1 MRHAPAFRTPSLVAA
16 VALTVACFAHA
27 QTPPAPAPVM
37 PAQPAAPAMAP
48 AAPAA
53 PMAQGAMP
61 RMRGEGTAR
70 YVCGGIGSDESTAM
84 RAAMKD
90 HPLSLLFARP
100 DGAYLANVEV
110 DIKGTAGSALRL
122 RANGPV
128 CLIDLPAGKYTVDA
142 STEGMKKSQSVTV
155 GGAPRTLDFRF

>member
-1 MRHAPAFRTPSLVAA
+1 MAA
-16 VALTVACFAHA
+16 LALTTACAAQA
-27 QTPPAPAPVM
+27 QTMTAPAPVM
-37 PAQPAAPAMAP
+37 PAQPAA
-48 AAPAA
+48 APAA
-53 PMAQGAMP
+53 PMATGGMP
-61 RMRGEGTAR
+61 RMRGEGNAR

-110 DIKGTAGSALRL
+110 DIKGDSGSALRL

-142 STEGMKKSQSVTV
+142 STEGRSKSQSVTL
-155 GGAPRTLDFRF
+155 GGGPRTLDFRF